1 MDGNVAQGA
10 ARAYTEIELGGPC
23 NEVESN
29 PTVSTTVSQIVGG
42 NGDRVGL
49 LIINMGSNQI
59 EMGLTPSVSTTNA
72 IPLPGGGGFFQ
83 VNVNDDFT
91 LPTRAFFAI
100 ADAGTT
106 TLYVLE
112 IVRISLSPV

>member
-1 MDGNVAQGA
+1 MADKVAQGA

-23 NEVESN
+23 TEIESN

-49 LIINMGSNQI
+49 LIINMGANQI

-72 IPLPGGGGFFQ
+72 IPIPGGGGFFQ
-83 VNVNDDFT
+83 VNVADDFT
-91 LPTRAFFAI
+91 LPTRAWYAI
-100 ADAGTT
+100 TDAATT
-106 TLYVLE
+106 TLYILE
-112 IVRISLSPV
+112 IVRISLSSV